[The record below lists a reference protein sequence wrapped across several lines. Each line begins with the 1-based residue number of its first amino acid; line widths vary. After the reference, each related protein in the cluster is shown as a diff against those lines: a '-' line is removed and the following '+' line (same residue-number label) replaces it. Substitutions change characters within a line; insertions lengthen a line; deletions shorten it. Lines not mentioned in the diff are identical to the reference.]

1 MEITFH
7 DIEVCD
13 EDGNDRVA
21 DIRVKIED
29 NGIFYITNIR
39 ETNRCECESCIP
51 ILRQEEDGIRSHV
64 LSLFKR
70 LSRLT

>member
-21 DIRVKIED
+21 DVRVTIED
-29 NGIFYITNIR
+29 NGIFYINSIY
-39 ETNRCECESCIP
+39 EDESVHVDSQISV
-51 ILRQEEDGIRSHV
+51 LKQEEDGIMEHIAT
-64 LSLFKR
+64 LFKS
-70 LSRLT
+70 LK